1 MTAYLVNQYPKAS
14 HSFIRREIAAMEA
27 CGVQVGRFALRSY
40 GWELVDEA
48 RQTRAGKNSNH
59 PGSSIAGL
67 VLNLPLAALT
77 RPVALLKALWLM
89 LQSSKRSER
98 NILYDLTDLAEVCVM
113 LG

>member
-14 HSFIRREIAAMEA
+14 HSFIQREIAGMEA

-40 GWELVDEA
+40 AWELVDEA
-48 RQTRAGKNSNH
+48 DKLGREKTRTILGV
-59 PGSSIAGL
+59 GIVGL
-67 VLNLPLAALT
+67 VLNLPIAALT

-89 LQSSKRSER
+89 LKTSKRSER
-98 NILYDLTDLAEVCVM
+98 NILYDLADLAEVCVV